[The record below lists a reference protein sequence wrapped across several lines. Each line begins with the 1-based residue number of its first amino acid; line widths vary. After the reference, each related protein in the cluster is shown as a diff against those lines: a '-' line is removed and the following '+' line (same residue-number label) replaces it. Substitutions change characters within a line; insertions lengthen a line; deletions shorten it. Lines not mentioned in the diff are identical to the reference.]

1 MAVLKKLKEFLESN
15 KVKYETLK
23 HKEVYTA
30 QEIAAAQHVPGR
42 ELAKVVM
49 VKADGK
55 DVMAVLPACYRIDV
69 KKLKSAIGSKN
80 VKLATEE
87 EFKALFPDCDIGAMP
102 PFGNLYNIPV
112 IAEQVLSV
120 DEKIVFNAG
129 THKDT
134 VKMKYSDFA
143 KLAAPKLAEFS
154 EQWV

>member
-1 MAVLKKLKEFLESN
+1 MAIAKKLKEYLKSN
-15 KVKYETLK
+15 KVKFETLK

-30 QEIAAAQHVPGR
+30 QEIAAAQHVPGM

-55 DVMAVLPACYRIDV
+55 FVMTVLPSCYRIDL
-69 KKLKSAIGSKN
+69 KKLKGAIGSKN
-80 VKLATEE
+80 VKLATEK
-87 EFKALFPDCDIGAMP
+87 EFKDLFPDCEIGAMP

-112 IAEQVLSV
+112 IAEKVLTQ

-134 VKMKYSDFA
+134 VRIKYTDFA
-143 KLAAPKLAEFS
+143 KLANPKVVEFS
-154 EQWV
+154 EHWT